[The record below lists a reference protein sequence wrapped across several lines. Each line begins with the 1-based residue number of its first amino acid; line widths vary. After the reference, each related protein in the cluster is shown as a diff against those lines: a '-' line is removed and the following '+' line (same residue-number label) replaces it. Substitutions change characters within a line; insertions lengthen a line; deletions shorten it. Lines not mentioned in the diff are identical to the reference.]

1 MTITAAEVSSVAA
14 IRSFIGG
21 RRRRP
26 WFDWYAIGF
35 TVVLVAV
42 LGSDVLAEPFSR
54 LTGSSGGSPPA
65 QAEAGAALVAAAAAG
80 LLVVA
85 QTFGPLAV
93 SPPDASWLLLSPL
106 DRREVLRRP
115 LAATAALAALAGGVL
130 GVLALAMAGP
140 YLPRAHYQ
148 LWAWLALA
156 AIGGA
161 GFFLAAVLTAV
172 LAQPSRHQR
181 GRLRATAAA
190 VAAVAVTGGV
200 AAGRWS
206 ALSHAVTAGF
216 GEISYRTVCVLA
228 AVALAAACGVAL
240 LVRRMLP
247 QFPAGVLRAESARA
261 STTRLAATFLNVPL
275 LAWVAEDNRWR
286 GRLLASRPWPQL
298 PPAFASAWPQLSPAL
313 ASAWPQLSPA
323 LALAWV
329 DWRRLARRPASL
341 AVLAASALAPTL
353 VGEAITGHERG
364 LTIAATLLAGA
375 IAAGSQGTT
384 ALKRDAND
392 PTLRRLLGVAAGPAL
407 AVRAALPV
415 LLSAAWMTLA
425 LMALVIAGVLP
436 GWLWPALGLAA
447 GPGAATAA
455 LRIARAEP
463 INPADRGP
471 DTAIS
476 APPWLVTRAISAL
489 LGVVGC
495 YPLLKAVRAGHA
507 DGGTFIAQVLVSA
520 VVLGGYLLIASRSS
534 P

>member
-1 MTITAAEVSSVAA
+1 MTITAAEVPSVAA

-35 TVVLVAV
+35 TVVLGAI

-54 LTGSSGGSPPA
+54 LTGSPGGSPPA

-85 QTFGPLAV
+85 QTFGLLAV

-115 LAATAALAALAGGVL
+115 LAATAALAALAGGLL

-140 YLPRAHYQ
+140 YLPGAHHQ

-161 GFFLAAVLTAV
+161 GFFVAAVLTAV
-172 LAQPSRHQR
+172 LAQPSRRRR
-181 GRLRATAAA
+181 GRLRAAAPA

-286 GRLLASRPWPQL
+286 GRLLASRPWPE
-298 PPAFASAWPQLSPAL
+298 LSPAL
-313 ASAWPQLSPA
+313 ASAWPQLVPSF
-323 LALAWV
+323 ALAWV

-375 IAAGSQGTT
+375 IAAGSQGTA

-392 PTLRRLLGVAAGPAL
+392 PTLHRLLGVAAGPAL
-407 AVRAALPV
+407 AARAALPV
-415 LLSAAWMTLA
+415 LLSAAWLTLA
-425 LMALVIAGVLP
+425 LAALVIAGVLP

-447 GPGAATAA
+447 GPGAVAAA

-495 YPLLKAVRAGHA
+495 YPVLKAVHAGHA
-507 DGGTFIAQVLVSA
+507 GGSTLVAQVVLSA
-520 VVLGGYLLIASRSS
+520 VVLGGYLLVASR
-534 P
+534 